1 VAAAFTLVIVG
12 LAIWFFRRE
21 SRLRWAREQAIP
33 QVAEL
38 VEKGRYVEA
47 FALARRAEQAVPA
60 DPVLAKLWPEMSRDY
75 SVETVPDGADVYT
88 KEYTAGE
95 DGWQYLG
102 RSPVAYARLPLAFH
116 RWRIRKDGFATIEA
130 AASGFDQWPL
140 LYFSKSA
147 TLRFVLDSTAAIPE
161 GMVRV
166 PGGSISLDMPGLN
179 QLPPVELPDY
189 FLDRTEVTNRQY
201 KRFVDA
207 GGYRNRKLWKSGFV
221 RDGRMLS
228 WEEAMAAFRD
238 RTGRP
243 GPSTWESGDYPEG
256 QAEFPVTGVSWFEAD
271 AYAAF
276 VEKSLPTLYHWT
288 WAAGPRLA
296 SYIAPLSNFEG
307 VGPWAVA
314 SHRGIGPY
322 GTYDMA
328 GNAKEWCWNAVGN
341 KRLILGGAFSEPSYM
356 FTEFDAQ
363 SPFDRAPTYGFRL
376 VKYETKTPSAA
387 TEPIRLDQRN
397 YQSEKTVSDEVFK
410 VYKSL
415 YFYDKADLKSVVE
428 SIDDSAER
436 WRKEKVSFTAAY
448 GNERVV
454 AYLFIPR
461 HVRPPYQ
468 TVVIFPS
475 GSAQDTRSFDEDRLY
490 LMSFLVKSG
499 RALLYPIYKSTYERA
514 EAPGVDVGTAPTAFY
529 RDHVIEW
536 SKDLGRSLD
545 YIESR
550 KDLDAGKIAL
560 YGLSW
565 GARLGPLLSA
575 VDERIRVA
583 LLIGGGLSPR
593 RALPEADPLN
603 FAPRVRQPT
612 LMVNGR
618 YDSIFPLD
626 SSQLPLFNL
635 LGTVTPNKRHV
646 ITESGHIP
654 PSDVVIREALDWLD
668 RYLGPVR

>member
-1 VAAAFTLVIVG
+1 
-12 LAIWFFRRE
+12 
-21 SRLRWAREQAIP
+21 
-33 QVAEL
+33 
-38 VEKGRYVEA
+38 
-47 FALARRAEQAVPA
+47 
-60 DPVLAKLWPEMSRDY
+60 
-75 SVETVPDGADVYT
+75 
-88 KEYTAGE
+88 
-95 DGWQYLG
+95 
-102 RSPVAYARLPLAFH
+102 
-116 RWRIRKDGFATIEA
+116 
-130 AASGFDQWPL
+130 
-140 LYFSKSA
+140 
-147 TLRFVLDSTAAIPE
+147 
-161 GMVRV
+161 
-166 PGGSISLDMPGLN
+166 
-179 QLPPVELPDY
+179 
-189 FLDRTEVTNRQY
+189 
-201 KRFVDA
+201 
-207 GGYRNRKLWKSGFV
+207 
-221 RDGRMLS
+221 
-228 WEEAMAAFRD
+228 
-238 RTGRP
+238 
-243 GPSTWESGDYPEG
+243 
-256 QAEFPVTGVSWFEAD
+256 
-271 AYAAF
+271 
-276 VEKSLPTLYHWT
+276 
-288 WAAGPRLA
+288 
-296 SYIAPLSNFEG
+296 
-307 VGPWAVA
+307 
-314 SHRGIGPY
+314 
-322 GTYDMA
+322 MA
-328 GNAKEWCWNAVGN
+328 GSAKEWCWNAVGN

-356 FTEFDAQ
+356 FTALDAQ

-387 TEPIRLDQRN
+387 TEPIRLDRRN
-397 YQSEKTVSDEVFK
+397 YQSEKPVSDGVFK

-428 SIDDSAER
+428 SVDDSAER

-461 HVRPPYQ
+461 RVRPPYQ

-499 RALLYPIYKSTYERA
+499 RAMLYPIYKSTYERA

-529 RDHVIEW
+529 RDHVIQW

-593 RALPEADPLN
+593 RALPESDPIN

-618 YDSIFPLD
+618 YDSIFPLE

-635 LGTVTPNKRHV
+635 LGAATPNKRHV
-646 ITESGHIP
+646 LTESGHIP